1 MFISTLA
8 NQHIETMAELR
19 KKLTLYGLTMV
30 AVGSS
35 IGSGIFISPSEV
47 VEVVPH
53 AGWVLLVWAI
63 GGVIAFTGALTLAEL
78 GGLFPRSGGVYVF
91 LKEAYG
97 DLAGF
102 LYGWVILLVINTGAL
117 AALGIAMAEYLTYF
131 VPLDANG
138 KLILAITVIAGLTG
152 INIIGVN
159 VSQWLINIFT
169 GLKLLAIICIIII
182 GILYYNPTKVD
193 LQLSLAQNI
202 PTNLASA
209 LLVGLIG
216 VLWSFGGWHHASYLA
231 GEAIN
236 AQKTVPRAMMLGT
249 LIVTIVYVL
258 MNLAYM
264 LLLTLPEII
273 ATNTLAGTAVGSVF
287 VFGGQF
293 VAVAISISVFGTIAI
308 YTMSAPRIYFAMAQ
322 DGIFFKQLA
331 YVHPRFRTPVYAMLG
346 QAVWAILLLLFWG
359 TFSNLITYVTFMD
372 IAFMTLAG
380 VAIFVFRVKRKEAV
394 RPYKTW
400 AYPLVPAIFVGISAA
415 FVINTLIERPEQA
428 WAGLALT
435 ALGVGAY
442 FLFKQNDKNQT
453 DVALSGDDLEKVI

>member
-1 MFISTLA
+1 MS
-8 NQHIETMAELR
+8 ELN
-19 KKLTLYGLTMV
+19 KKMTLYGLTMV

-35 IGSGIFISPSEV
+35 IGSGIFISPSAV
-47 VEVVPH
+47 VEALPH
-53 AGWVLLVWAI
+53 PGFVLLVWAI

-78 GGLFPRSGGVYVF
+78 GGMFTKAGGVYVF

-117 AALGIAMAEYLTYF
+117 AALGIALAEYMTYF
-131 VPLDANG
+131 IPLSANG
-138 KLILAITVIAGLTG
+138 KLLLAIGVIAGLTG
-152 INIIGVN
+152 INIIGVS

-169 GLKLLAIICIIII
+169 GLKLLAILCIIII
-182 GILYYNPTKVD
+182 GIIYYNPVKVD
-193 LQLSLAQNI
+193 LQFSLMENV
-202 PTNLASA
+202 PMNLTSA

-236 AQKTVPRAMMLGT
+236 AQRTVPRAMMLGT
-249 LIVTIVYVL
+249 LIVTAVYLL
-258 MNLAYM
+258 MNLSYM

-273 ATNTLAGTAVGSVF
+273 NTNTLAGTAVGSVF
-287 VFGGQF
+287 SFGGQF
-293 VAVAISISVFGTIAI
+293 VAIAIAISVFGTIGI

-331 YVHPRFRTPVYAMLG
+331 YVHPRFRTPIYAMVA

-380 VAIFVFRVKRKEAV
+380 AAIFVFRAKRKDIH

-400 AYPLVPAIFVGISAA
+400 GYPIIPFIFVFISAA

-428 WAGLALT
+428 WAGVVLT
-435 ALGVGAY
+435 VLGVVAY
-442 FLFKQNDKNQT
+442 YLFKSRNKSESAST
-453 DVALSGDDLEKVI
+453 EL